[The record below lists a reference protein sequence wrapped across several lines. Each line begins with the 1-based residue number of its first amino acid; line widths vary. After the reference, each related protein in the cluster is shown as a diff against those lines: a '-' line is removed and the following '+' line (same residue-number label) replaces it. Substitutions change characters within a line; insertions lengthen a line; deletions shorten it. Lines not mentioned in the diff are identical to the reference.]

1 MRVLTILAA
10 FLIAAGTAAAQDR
23 PNTILVL
30 DGSGSMWGQIDGVAK
45 ITIAQEVV
53 GNLLD
58 TLPTDQRLG
67 LTVYGHR
74 ERGNCT
80 DIETIVPAGEGTRDA
95 IRAAVNGI
103 QPLGKTPM
111 TDSVIAAAESLRYT
125 EDSATVILISDGV
138 ETCNPDPC
146 AAARLMEE
154 TGIDFTPHVIGFD
167 VAGDAE
173 ALLQMQCIAD
183 ETGGQFIP
191 AANASELT
199 AALTTV
205 VDEPVLQDVTLRAV
219 TGDESGPTVEDQILW
234 SVSGPQGAVI
244 VDEAGNPKDLS
255 LGDGSYNIVAYR
267 IVDEREMTATV
278 TVASAETTATVIFP
292 EPTPQVTIDAP
303 DTVPAGSIVMVGWTG
318 PDAERDNVQIGMPG
332 DTSYS
337 DYTYTR
343 DGSPLPVQIPFEAG
357 TYELR
362 YKLNDREVIATK
374 QITVTPFEVGL
385 EAPDSVSVGSTFDVS
400 WTGPDAARDNVQIG
414 PVGETGYS
422 NYAYTNDGNPVSITA
437 PGTPGPFELRY
448 KFMDSTIVFTQPIEI
463 TAAEVTLD
471 FPPTVSVGSTFEVTW
486 TGPDTARDN
495 VQIGPVGET
504 GYSSYA
510 YTDRGN
516 PATLTAPSQPGDY
529 ELRYKIL
536 DRDIIHREPITVAE
550 VDSTLVAPDTAPI
563 GATIQVG
570 WDGPDNDR
578 DYISV
583 GKPGENYVH
592 YTYTR
597 EGNPLNLVLPVE
609 PGAYEIRYQLRE
621 GGSIIT
627 SAPIEVTDLK
637 GNLTAPETAAAG
649 SMVSVGWD
657 GPDYDSDYISVGL
670 PDDRYTN
677 YTYTRAGNPV
687 ELQMPTEP
695 GTYQLRYQMRQDGKI
710 LATRDITLT
719 ETQASLV
726 TPPTAAAGETIT
738 VGWDGP
744 GYDRDYISVAQ
755 EDDGRS
761 INYTRISDG
770 NPVDLLIPSQP
781 GDYVITYRLNQGDE
795 VIASNPITLT
805 DVKADLVVPGTA
817 TAGEM
822 LSIAWEGPGYPRDYI
837 AVSTEPD
844 GRTINYDRVSANEP
858 ALIAMPPEPGDYY
871 IVYRTN
877 QDDRVLFSQ
886 AITVTDVAASV
897 TAPATARI
905 AEPIELTW
913 EGPDFRRDYIAVS
926 AEPDGRTIA
935 YARTSSG
942 NPVTVTMPS
951 EPGSYF
957 IVYRMGQGDRVLFS
971 QQVEVANVK
980 GQLVAP
986 SEVAVG
992 DDLPV
997 GWDGPDFPRD
1007 RIALADPATGR
1018 TVTFARPGSGNP
1030 VMLRTEVDPGEY
1042 DLQYQLGND
1051 HVIIARQAVRIT
1063 E

>member
-154 TGIDFTPHVIGFD
+154 TGIDFTAHVIGFD

-400 WTGPDAARDNVQIG
+400 WTGPDA
-414 PVGETGYS
+414 
-422 NYAYTNDGNPVSITA
+422 
-437 PGTPGPFELRY
+437 
-448 KFMDSTIVFTQPIEI
+448 
-463 TAAEVTLD
+463 
-471 FPPTVSVGSTFEVTW
+471 
-486 TGPDTARDN
+486 ARDN

-905 AEPIELTW
+905 RRTIELTW
-913 EGPDFRRDYIAVS
+913 KARLQAGLHRRL
-926 AEPDGRTIA
+926 GRTRRA
-935 YARTSSG
+935 HDS
-942 NPVTVTMPS
+942 
-951 EPGSYF
+951 
-957 IVYRMGQGDRVLFS
+957 LC
-971 QQVEVANVK
+971 
-980 GQLVAP
+980 
-986 SEVAVG
+986 
-992 DDLPV
+992 
-997 GWDGPDFPRD
+997 PDVFR
-1007 RIALADPATGR
+1007 
-1018 TVTFARPGSGNP
+1018 
-1030 VMLRTEVDPGEY
+1030 
-1042 DLQYQLGND
+1042 
-1051 HVIIARQAVRIT
+1051 
-1063 E
+1063 